1 MQQLFMLLCCL
12 VDPRFL
18 MKEGSHLL
26 VEWTRKWIGKKCSKG
41 NRVDVF
47 YHVVK
52 KVSVRSERKSNKYYR

>member
-1 MQQLFMLLCCL
+1 
-12 VDPRFL
+12 